1 MLSRRIMQA
10 SPLRAT
16 ALLPAARRL
25 PLVQQR
31 TFLPESMVGR
41 KAIDEKYPASDY
53 PTLTAEEDPEMVRL
67 GGWKHGRNTS
77 G

>member
-1 MLSRRIMQA
+1 LI
-10 SPLRAT
+10 
-16 ALLPAARRL
+16 
-25 PLVQQR
+25 QQR

-53 PTLTAEEDPEMVRL
+53 PTLTAEEDPEMVRS
-67 GGWKHGRNTS
+67 GGRKHGRNTS